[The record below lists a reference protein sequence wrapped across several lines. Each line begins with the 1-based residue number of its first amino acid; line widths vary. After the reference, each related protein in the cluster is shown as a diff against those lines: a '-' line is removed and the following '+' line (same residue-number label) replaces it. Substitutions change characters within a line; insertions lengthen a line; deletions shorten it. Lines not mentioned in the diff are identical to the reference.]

1 MGNPHRVMASEA
13 NALDLLFG
21 GLTTTSGI
29 NEKKQVCVAAT
40 AQIILID

>member
-1 MGNPHRVMASEA
+1 MGNPHRAMASE
-13 NALDLLFG
+13 ALDLLFG

-40 AQIILID
+40 AQIIFID